1 MGSRMNQRLRPRLS
15 THLAIT
21 VFAALGCGSPRA
33 ATDVGSDEALC
44 RALLTPY
51 EECGLGTPEEV
62 SEAID
67 ECAADFED
75 VYREDFVVAFDA
87 CTEGL
92 GCDERALDSADDHCF
107 PEALLAVDDELDPDT
122 REACVQEQSTEACLA
137 HVRGEPSEREAGVV
151 RTCLEAWAT
160 CEAASGEY
168 WGHDL
173 CTTLLALD
181 TERRRDAAT
190 CLDRACDE
198 VDDCLR
204 ELGAF
209 GF

>member
-1 MGSRMNQRLRPRLS
+1 MNQRFRPRLS
-15 THLAIT
+15 THLAVT

-87 CTEGL
+87 TG
-92 GCDERALDSADDHCF
+92 GG
-107 PEALLAVDDELDPDT
+107 
-122 REACVQEQSTEACLA
+122 AC
-137 HVRGEPSEREAGVV
+137 GNG
-151 RTCLEAWAT
+151 
-160 CEAASGEY
+160 
-168 WGHDL
+168 
-173 CTTLLALD
+173 
-181 TERRRDAAT
+181 
-190 CLDRACDE
+190 
-198 VDDCLR
+198 
-204 ELGAF
+204 
-209 GF
+209 